1 MKMLWLLHHSSL
13 HNVLLVEIRC
23 LLLPLD
29 TAFLSV
35 AAAAAVATGQRL
47 RLSLREWV

>member
-1 MKMLWLLHHSSL
+1 MLWLLHYSSL
-13 HNVLLVEIRC
+13 HNVLLVESRC

-29 TAFLSV
+29 AAFLSV
-35 AAAAAVATGQRL
+35 AAAAAATGQRL